1 MDLISGSVHW
11 KFQGFA
17 FSAELNMEVV
27 VLPLLFHLVFLHF
40 NFVPLVCICTFS
52 SSFPIPDLP
61 VPYLR
66 QKLFLALCCISLS
79 VATFQPS
86 TPPQRF
92 EKWWARWACSC
103 YFFAPAVLIFD
114 PCTRP
119 GCALVL
125 ISGSSCANVWPKQF
139 GQLTQLCLVLGR

>member
-1 MDLISGSVHW
+1 MVLIPASVHW

-27 VLPLLFHLVFLHF
+27 LLLCFHFCPTLCFCISTLCPL
-40 NFVPLVCICTFS
+40 CICTFS

-103 YFFAPAVLIFD
+103 YLFAPAVLIYGLF
-114 PCTRP
+114 TRT

-125 ISGSSCANVWPKQF
+125 IFGSSCANVWPKQF
-139 GQLTQLCLVLGR
+139 GQLTQLCLV